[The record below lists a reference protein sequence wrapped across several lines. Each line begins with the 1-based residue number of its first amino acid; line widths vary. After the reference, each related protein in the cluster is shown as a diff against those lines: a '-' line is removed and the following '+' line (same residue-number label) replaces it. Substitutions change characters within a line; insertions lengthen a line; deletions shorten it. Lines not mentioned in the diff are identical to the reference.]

1 MEIIPAA
8 VAWALSSTC
17 QNIPGSN
24 WLGGLCPRGV
34 DASELSARLSSTAQ
48 VYFPGSD
55 GYTQAT
61 TRWSVLDAPGVNV
74 AVVPGVEDDVAE
86 IVKYANEKK
95 MPFLAQTGGH
105 GAITTVGKMQN
116 GIEIWMDQLSSVK
129 ISEDANTATVGGGT
143 LSKTVTDALWA
154 AGKQTVTGGCECTS
168 ILGPALGG
176 GHGFLQG
183 RHGLISDQLVSLNMV
198 LADGTKQTVDK
209 NSDLWWAVQGAG
221 HNFGI
226 VTSAT
231 LKIYDVQ
238 YRDWAYASFLYTGDK
253 VEGLYD
259 GINKYLLKNGTQS
272 VDVINY
278 SFFFNSPA
286 IDPTKPVIM
295 FYILQEGVTAVDATY
310 TAPFQ
315 ALGPVAT
322 DAAGG
327 SYTDLPAWTG
337 NANTSPP
344 CQKAGL
350 VNVRFPIDV
359 DSYNIDAQRK
369 AYDLF
374 ASTTQQTPALN
385 NSLFLFEGYSLQGVK
400 AVPQKSTAFPF
411 RGDNLLLSPLITYA
425 PAGPDLDQAAA
436 KLGNDLRQIL
446 YEGSGRSELHTY
458 VNYAFGDETTKNWY
472 GYEQWRQDRLLE
484 LKNKYDP
491 SRKFSFYGPIA

>member
-1 MEIIPAA
+1 MEFIPAA
-8 VAWALSSTC
+8 IAWALSSSC

-24 WLGGLCPRGV
+24 WFGGLCPRGV
-34 DASELSARLSSTAQ
+34 DAGELSSRLSSSAQ
-48 VYFPGSD
+48 VYLPGSD
-55 GYTQAT
+55 GFTTAT
-61 TRWSVLDAPGVNV
+61 ARWSALDVPGVNV
-74 AVVPGVEDDVAE
+74 AVLPGIEDDVAE
-86 IVKYANEKK
+86 IVKYANERKV
-95 MPFLAQTGGH
+95 PYLAVTGGH

-116 GIEIWMDQLSSVK
+116 GIEIWMHQLSSVN
-129 ISEDANTATVGGGT
+129 ISSDSNTATIGGGT
-143 LSKTVTDALWA
+143 LSKTVTDVLWA
-154 AGKQTVTGGCECTS
+154 SGKQTVTGGCECTS

-183 RHGLISDQLVSLNMV
+183 RHGLTSDQLVALNMV
-198 LADGTKQTVDK
+198 LSDGTTQTVDK

-238 YRDWAYASFLYTGDK
+238 YRDWAYASFLFTSDN
-253 VEGLYD
+253 VEDLYD
-259 GINKYLLKNGTQS
+259 RINKYLLKNGTQP

-278 SFFFNSPA
+278 SFFFNFPD

-295 FYILQEGVTAVDATY
+295 FYILQEGVTAVDTTY
-310 TAPFQ
+310 TTPFNE
-315 ALGPVAT
+315 LGPIAT

-337 NANTSPP
+337 NANGSPP

-350 VNVRFPIDV
+350 VNIRFPIDIE
-359 DSYNIDAQRK
+359 SYNIAAQRK

-374 ASTTQQTPALN
+374 ASTTQEIPALN

-400 AVPQKSTAFPF
+400 AIPQESTAFPF
-411 RGDNLLLSPLITYA
+411 RGDNLLLSPLIIYA
-425 PAGPDLDQAAA
+425 PADLDLDKAAV
-436 KLGNDLRQIL
+436 KLGHDLRQIL
-446 YEGSGRSELHTY
+446 YEGTGRDELHTY
-458 VNYAFGDETTKNWY
+458 VNYAFGDETTENWY
-472 GYEQWRQDRLLE
+472 GYEQWRQERLLA